1 MKTTFLRVSISTVAL
16 VLLAAIS
23 AFSQVYTGLSF
34 RAKATDTTAFNFPAG
49 YGGMTYFNGRLW
61 LKDAAGWFQP
71 RRITPA
77 LPSNNFVFGTG
88 SGIGVSSAIYT
99 GNDNVFVNMTQS
111 PPIITGTGL
120 SINNAFGFG
129 ENITFNDS
137 PSGGGTIT
145 DTGVFGISHTVG
157 NNTNYFS
164 GSDFLVYGQHNHAYG
179 VTGLVG
185 GSYAEVKHS
194 GETAGSLFS
203 GGGAAIGLTLPG
215 SDLTKYITAAANA
228 INISANTSAQTSG
241 NGALAPLSSIFG
253 GKDNHIPS
261 TSEGASIIGGNGIT
275 ARSSDPYQVYVSNF
289 NIVSTPS
296 NDNALIQILA
306 RDAATGQI
314 KYRTAASILGGP
326 YVDLATNQTNIAGNK
341 SWTGDHL
348 FAGAG
353 MSASIGPSATL
364 TQLGTETMRIQAD
377 QNANTN
383 ILINNAT
390 NGTSASSSINVINGS
405 TTIGTFL
412 RTTSAS
418 FTPVG
423 IVQGNKSML
432 YSSGNTGLNVGTR
445 DAQPFNHYTND
456 TYRGGYLS
464 TGEYVWGAT
473 ALLGTEKMLIRSDQN
488 ASTFAL
494 INNST
499 NNTSASAALAVTAS
513 GSSSNGAF
521 IRTTPALFT
530 SSGSIFNADAAHF
543 YSSGVTGGSIYGTAG
558 NAPIKFY
565 TNGTYRGGFVGNANQ
580 FSVGGSVFSNET
592 MMVRNDVNGP
602 NYLAILNATNNA
614 STYAGVLIRAGGGN
628 FIDPLKI
635 NSFAP
640 AFTSSG
646 MDQASKAVISA
657 ANLNGMNIG
666 TTVATPM
673 DLWTNNTRQGG
684 ILSTGQWMVGANAT
698 ALIGSEKI
706 LVQSNQ
712 NASTYMQVFNNTAGT
727 AAESAVNLA
736 VSGGNAL
743 IMRVLSSSFTSSGI
757 SQAGRAVIQ
766 ESASNGL
773 NIGTGSGV
781 SMDFYTNNINRG
793 KFQSSGEFIV
803 GNGAIA
809 GGAIVDFQSTTQGF
823 SPPKMSTTQ
832 RDAISSPSDG
842 LIIANTT
849 LHTIDWYNGTAWASL
864 GTGGGGLGGS
874 TGSVDNAMLRAD
886 GTGGST
892 VQTSAVIVDDTGN
905 IALGTSSTS
914 GSSRGIAAGGSS
926 TDVSLEL
933 NPKGSGGVVVN
944 ITGST
949 GEFAPHHFTANTST
963 AARPFRIIQSSTGT
977 VANGF
982 GTEWATTMQNAS
994 GSSEDATAI
1003 THTWVDATNAS
1014 EDGKLTFKV
1023 AINSALTEVI
1033 NFNGTSIESSIP
1045 YKLKGYT
1052 VAALPSSP
1060 QQGMIVYVT
1069 DSNTAIFNATVAGGG
1084 SNIVLAFYD
1093 GTNWKVH

>member
-1 MKTTFLRVSISTVAL
+1 MKTTFLRVSISTLAL

-23 AFSQVYTGLSF
+23 AFSQAYTGLSF

-61 LKDAAGWFQP
+61 LKDVTGWFEP
-71 RRITPA
+71 RKVVPA
-77 LPSNNFVFGTG
+77 LPVNLFVFGSGTG
-88 SGIGVSSAIYT
+88 LTSSSSYF
-99 GNDNVFVNMTQS
+99 GNSNVFVRM
-111 PPIITGTGL
+111 GTGP
-120 SINNAFGFG
+120 STITDPSNQINNTFVFG
-129 ENITFNDS
+129 ESMTLNGN
-137 PSGGGTIT
+137 PSNGGTIT
-145 DTGVFGISHTVG
+145 DTGIFGIS
-157 NNTNYFS
+157 NTIGDGVSKFS
-164 GSDFLVYGQHNHAYG
+164 GSSSLIYGTQNQLYNLY
-179 VTGLVG
+179 GLVG
-185 GSYAEVKHS
+185 GMNARLL
-194 GETAGSLFS
+194 GTGSTDVTT
-203 GGGAAIGLTLPG
+203 GGGVAIGLNTVL
-215 SDLTKYITAAANA
+215 SDPTKLVTAAPNA

-521 IRTTPALFT
+521 MRTTPALFT
-530 SSGSIFNADAAHF
+530 ASGIFNADAAHF
-543 YSSGVTGGSIYGTAG
+543 YSSGVTGGSIYGTTG

-580 FSVGGSVFSNET
+580 FSVGGSVFLNET
-592 MMVRNDVNGP
+592 VMIRNDVNGP

-892 VQTSAVIVDDTGN
+892 VQASAVIVDDTGN
-905 IALGTSSTS
+905 TVLGTSSTS
-914 GSSRGIAAGGSS
+914 GSSRGITAGGSS

-963 AARPFRIIQSSTGT
+963 AARPFRIIQSSTGM

-1052 VAALPSSP
+1052 VAALPGSP
-1060 QQGMIVYVT
+1060 QQGMIVYIT
-1069 DSNTAIFNATVAGGG
+1069 DSNTATFNATVAGGG